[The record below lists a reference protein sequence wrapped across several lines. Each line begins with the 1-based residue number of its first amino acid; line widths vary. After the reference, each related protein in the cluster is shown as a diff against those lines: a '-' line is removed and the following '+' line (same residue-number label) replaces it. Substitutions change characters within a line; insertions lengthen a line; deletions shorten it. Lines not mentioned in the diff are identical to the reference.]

1 MADLGLINGKNPRVF
16 LDRKNQGEN
25 IACSRKSMR
34 NEDIGIEC
42 CIDVKLSIIGQ
53 IICYVDSNWSIIF
66 LNSSISAEIEQMQV
80 NLKDYYSSSRY
91 ALIGSKNSLV
101 LYQRSMSGTPWE
113 KFLQQEIT

>member
-1 MADLGLINGKNPRVF
+1 MGKNPRVF
-16 LDRKNQGEN
+16 LDRRNQGEN
-25 IACSRKSMR
+25 ISCSRKSMR

-80 NLKDYYSSSRY
+80 NLKDYYPLSRY